1 MSDRDRADRVRPWFE
16 GRPSGPFSIQL
27 NPTMACNLNCLFC
40 RRQDQLPDYYRHNKE
55 LSDEKYV
62 EIVRDAVALGVRSIN
77 IKGGGE
83 PLIRRRLFMRIVPM
97 IAGAG
102 VSGSLITNG
111 TLLDE
116 ALAETFVAHGWEE
129 ISFSLDGPNAE
140 VHDHLRDKKD
150 TFARVVQALERLNR
164 AKDRLKKQK
173 PVLKFHCVLTNR
185 SHLLMD
191 DMLRLADLYRVTE
204 VEWDSLNPVEPSSHG
219 LVLSEKDLAAFQARL
234 PVSIALGDRL
244 KLRHNL
250 RNFQKREYA
259 MREAAPPVI
268 PVASAPSPARA
279 GADGPRAEVDRM
291 QSVPCYFPWYHCSIT
306 PEGSIVPCCYGE
318 GFKSKGNLHS
328 LSFHEAWLNGAMGEY
343 RESML
348 DGSMKPF
355 CKGCTAL
362 YMDQNV
368 RVRQAL
374 AASPAL
380 A

>member
-1 MSDRDRADRVRPWFE
+1 MSDQDRAAKVRPWFE
-16 GRPSGPFSIQL
+16 GRPAGPFSIQL

-40 RRQDQLPDYYRHNKE
+40 RRQDQLPAYYKQHSE
-55 LSDEKYV
+55 LSDDKYV
-62 EIVRDAVALGVRSIN
+62 EIVRDAVAMGVRSIN

-83 PLIRRRLFMRIVPM
+83 PLIRRRLFARIVPM

-116 ALAETFVAHGWEE
+116 ALAEIFVAHGWEE

-140 VHDHLRDKKD
+140 VHDHLRDKRG

-164 AKDRLKKQK
+164 AKGRLKKDK

-185 SHLLMD
+185 SHLLTD
-191 DMLRLADLYRVTE
+191 DMLRLADRHRVTE
-204 VEWDSLNPVEPSSHG
+204 VEWDSLNPAEPSSRD

-234 PVSIALGDRL
+234 PASIALGDQL

-250 RNFQKREYA
+250 RNFQRREYA
-259 MREAAPPVI
+259 MRERPATKAAPSVPASS
-268 PVASAPSPARA
+268 PGGVA
-279 GADGPRAEVDRM
+279 

-328 LSFHEAWLNGAMGEY
+328 LSFQDAWLNGAMGEY
-343 RESML
+343 RDSML

-355 CKGCTAL
+355 CKGCTAQ

-380 A
+380 AWTERT